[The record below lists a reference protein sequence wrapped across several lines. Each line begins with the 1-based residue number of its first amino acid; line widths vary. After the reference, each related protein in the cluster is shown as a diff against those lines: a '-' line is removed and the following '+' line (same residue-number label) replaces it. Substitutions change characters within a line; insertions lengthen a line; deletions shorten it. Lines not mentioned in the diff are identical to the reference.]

1 MPNPH
6 VFTGDPNL
14 SGINNNKPQI
24 IFYNIYSVEFPSCYN
39 LSKLSNYKVSLN
51 SKIKWRNWR
60 IYLDDFAPRLF
71 K

>member
-1 MPNPH
+1 MSQHTNRNMLG
-6 VFTGDPNL
+6 FF
-14 SGINNNKPQI
+14 S
-24 IFYNIYSVEFPSCYN
+24 IYSVEFPSCYN

-51 SKIKWRNWR
+51 SKIIWRNWR